1 LREVPKD
8 DDYQIISESLWW
20 LRKTNS
26 GMVKMSR
33 MKNDSFERKDHKETL
48 VSLEM
53 DNPQPSSY
61 GRNDKTMEKVQR
73 LNGFG
78 SEMSN
83 QHL

>member
-8 DDYQIISESLWW
+8 DDYQIVSESLRW

-33 MKNDSFERKDHKETL
+33 MKNNSFIKNYEEIDI
-48 VSLEM
+48 SLEM